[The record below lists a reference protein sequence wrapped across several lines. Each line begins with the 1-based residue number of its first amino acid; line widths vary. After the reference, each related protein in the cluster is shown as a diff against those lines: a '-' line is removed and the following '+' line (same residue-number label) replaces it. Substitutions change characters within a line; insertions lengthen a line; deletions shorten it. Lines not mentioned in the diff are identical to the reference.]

1 MRIVIDLQGAQTES
15 RFRGIGRYSLSLAR
29 AIARNRGDHEILI
42 ALNGLFPETIEPIRA
57 AFEGLLPQ
65 EKIRVWHASGP
76 VRECEPGNEWRR
88 AAAERIREAFLAS
101 LEPDVVLVTS
111 LFEGFVDDAVTSIG
125 VFDQRTPV
133 AVILYDLIPLLNKK
147 QYFTNPLY
155 EKYYLIKIE
164 YLKRAS
170 SLLAISESS
179 AKEATESIGFDRDA
193 VFNISSACD
202 DRFRPVDVPSE
213 KRAELLQKYKISRP
227 FIMCAAV
234 GLDPRK
240 NLDRLIR
247 AFARLPR
254 ELREAHQLVIVSS
267 TTSEGEQ
274 MLKGIARQ
282 EHLKNDE
289 LIITGYVTDEELIQL
304 YNLCSLFVFPSW
316 HEGFGL
322 PPLEAMACGAPVIAS
337 NATSLPEVVG
347 REDALFDPF
356 SVESIASKI
365 AEALSN
371 EEFRKDLIRHGLKQ
385 AKRFS
390 WDASA
395 RRAIEALEDLLSKNK
410 SSAGPYL
417 LKSRPSLAYIS
428 PLPPEQSGIS
438 DYSAELLPELGRYYD
453 IEVVVN
459 HPDVSDPWIRA
470 CLPIRSVDYFK
481 KNADRYDRVLYHIG
495 NSPFHQHMFEML
507 DEFPGVSV
515 LHDFYLGNFKAHME
529 LNGVRQGAWTHA
541 LYESHGYKA
550 VFERFHSQ
558 DLEKIIFRYPCN
570 FDVIRK
576 SLGIIVHSFY
586 SLKLANEWYGAG
598 SDWAVVPHLRALPS
612 GIDRI
617 SARRRLDI
625 PQDAFVVCSFG
636 FIAPTKQN
644 HRLIK
649 AWLSSSLSR
658 DRHCHLIFVGD
669 GGGDYGHNLL
679 KTIRESGL
687 QDRIRIT
694 GWVDRETFRSYLEAA
709 DIAVQLRT
717 LSRGE
722 TSGTILDCMSYG
734 VPLIVNAHG
743 SSAELPEDAV
753 YMLPDEF
760 EDIDLIDALEILWR
774 DAEKRESLRRRAR
787 EVISTTHAPASCAK
801 KYFNAIETFYDRSRT
816 GTKALIESIAKLE
829 GTPYDD
835 KSIAALADCIARSVP
850 RTQPSRQIFVD
861 VSAIVQTD
869 LRTGVE
875 RVTRSILR
883 CLLLDPPD
891 GYRVEPVY
899 ASSTHGY
906 RYARKFTMSFLDC
919 PSADLQDEPI
929 ECQAGDVFLGL
940 DLNQYVVTAQVGQL
954 EAIRNAG
961 VRIFFVVYDLLPLQM
976 PEVFPPGTDE
986 FHNNW
991 LRCVCRVSDGVLCI
1005 SKAVADGLKEWLE
1018 SFGPE
1023 RSRPIR
1029 VTWFHIG
1036 ADLESSAPT
1045 KGLPENAADVLNKIQ
1060 TRISF
1065 LMVGTVEPR
1074 KGYPQVIAAFE
1085 MLWKDGVDVNLVIVG
1100 REGWKHLSDDMRRNI
1115 PETVNLLRGHPEL
1128 GRRLFWLE
1136 GISDEYLER
1145 VYAAS
1150 TCLIAASLGEGFG
1163 LPLIEAAQHKLP
1175 IIARDIPVFREV
1187 AGDHAFYFRGNDP
1200 SDLVKA
1206 IKEWI
1211 ALYKESRHPKSDGMP
1226 WLTWRD
1232 STAMLL
1238 QQILG
1243 ERSQDQSRVD
1253 TICIPG
1259 DPSGQ
1264 T

>member
-1 MRIVIDLQGAQTES
+1 MRIVIDLQGAQTQS
-15 RFRGIGRYSLSLAR
+15 RFRGIGRCSLSLTK
-29 AIARNRGDHEILI
+29 AIARNRGDNEILI

-57 AFEGLLPQ
+57 EFEGLLPQ
-65 EKIRVWHASGP
+65 ENIRVWYAPGP

-88 AAAERIREAFLAS
+88 EAAERIREAFLAS

-133 AVILYDLIPLLNKK
+133 AVTMHDLIPWLNKK

-155 EKYYLIKIE
+155 EKYYLRKIE
-164 YLKRAS
+164 YLKRS
-170 SLLAISESS
+170 SLLLAVSESS
-179 AKEATESIGFDRDA
+179 AKEATETIGFDRDA
-193 VFNISSACD
+193 VFNISEACE

-227 FIMCAAV
+227 FIMCAPG

-254 ELREAHQLVIVSS
+254 GLREAHQLVIVSS
-267 TTSEGEQ
+267 ITHEGEQ

-282 EHLKNDE
+282 EHLKNDD
-289 LIITGYVTDEELIQL
+289 LIITGYVTDEELVQL
-304 YNLCSLFVFPSW
+304 YNLCRLFVFPSW

-337 NATSLPEVVG
+337 NTTSLPEVVG

-371 EEFRKDLIRHGLKQ
+371 EEFRKDLIRHGLQQ

-395 RRAIEALEDLLSKNK
+395 RRAIEALEEFLSQNK
-410 SSAGPYL
+410 SLAGSYL
-417 LKSRPSLAYIS
+417 LKSRPRLAYIS
-428 PLPPEQSGIS
+428 PLPPEKSGIS

-459 HPDVSDPWIRA
+459 HPDVSDPWISA

-507 DEFPGVSV
+507 DELPGVSV

-529 LNGVRQGAWTHA
+529 LNGGLHGAWTHA

-558 DLEKIIFRYPCN
+558 DEEKIIFRYPCN

-576 SLGIIVHSFY
+576 SLGIIVHSSY
-586 SLKLANEWYGAG
+586 SLKLANEWYGLG
-598 SDWAVVPHLRALPS
+598 SDWAVVPQLRPVPS
-612 GIDRI
+612 GIDKR
-617 SARRRLDI
+617 SARIRLDI
-625 PQDAFVVCSFG
+625 PQDAFVVCCFG
-636 FIAPTKQN
+636 LIAPTKQN
-644 HRLIK
+644 HRLLK

-658 DRHCHLIFVGD
+658 DRHCHLIFVGENH
-669 GGGDYGHNLL
+669 GGDYGRNLL
-679 KTIRESGL
+679 KIIQESGI

-694 GWVDRETFRSYLEAA
+694 GWVDMETFRSYLEAA

-722 TSGTILDCMSYG
+722 TSRSILDCMSYG
-734 VPLIVNAHG
+734 VPLIINAHG
-743 SSAELPEDAV
+743 SSAELPGDAV

-760 EDIDLIDALEILWR
+760 EDIELIDALEILWH
-774 DAEKRESLRRRAR
+774 DAEKRESLRRRSR
-787 EVISTTHAPASCAK
+787 EVISIAHAPASCAK
-801 KYFNAIETFYDRSRT
+801 QYFNAIEAFYDRSQT
-816 GTKALIESIAKLE
+816 GTNALIESIAELE
-829 GTPYDD
+829 GMPYDD
-835 KSIAALADCIARSVP
+835 KSIAALADCIARSMP

-875 RVTRSILR
+875 RVARSILR
-883 CLLLDPPD
+883 CLLLDPPE

-906 RYARKFTMSFLDC
+906 RYARKFTMSFLEC
-919 PSADLQDEPI
+919 PSADLQEEPI
-929 ECQAGDVFLGL
+929 EYQAGDVFLGL

-954 EAIRNAG
+954 EDLRNAG
-961 VRIFFVVYDLLPLQM
+961 VRIFFVVYDLLPIQM

-986 FHNNW
+986 FHNKW
-991 LRCVCRVSDGVLCI
+991 LRCICRVSDGVLCI

-1023 RSRPIR
+1023 RSRPLRIE
-1029 VTWFHIG
+1029 WFHIG

-1045 KGLPENAADVLNKIQ
+1045 KGIPENAADVLNQIQ

-1100 REGWKHLSDDMRRNI
+1100 REGWRHLSDDMRRNI

-1136 GISDEYLER
+1136 GISDEYLEKI
-1145 VYAAS
+1145 YAAS
-1150 TCLIAASLGEGFG
+1150 TCLIASSEGEGFG
-1163 LPLIEAAQHKLP
+1163 LPLIEAAQHKVP

-1187 AGDHAFYFRGNDP
+1187 AGEHAYYFSGKDP
-1200 SDLVKA
+1200 ADLATA
-1206 IKEWI
+1206 IKNWLS
-1211 ALYKESRHPKSDGMP
+1211 LYKRDQHPKSDGMP
-1226 WLTWRD
+1226 WLTWRE
-1232 STAMLL
+1232 STQRLL
-1238 QQILG
+1238 DIILNDRWYRIWP
-1243 ERSQDQSRVD
+1243 EKEK
-1253 TICIPG
+1253 
-1259 DPSGQ
+1259 
-1264 T
+1264 